1 MKFYTNPAKDDEL
14 CERTDIANPLYIDP
28 INSKLGY
35 YYLFDELRNRIHTH
49 FDGNRH
55 FTSWE
60 SARFARS
67 CSTMWPFLK
76 IYRHW
81 EYTAAKQEAI
91 NHKKEQFRIYQMLL

>member
-1 MKFYTNPAKDDEL
+1 MKFQTNPAKDDEL
-14 CERTDIANPLYIDP
+14 CERTDIVNPLYTDP
-28 INSKLGY
+28 INPKLGY

-49 FDGNRH
+49 FDGRRH

-67 CSTMWPFLK
+67 CSMMWSFLK

-81 EYTAAKQEAI
+81 KYPAAKQEAI
-91 NHKKEQFRIYQMLL
+91 NHKKEQFRICQKLL